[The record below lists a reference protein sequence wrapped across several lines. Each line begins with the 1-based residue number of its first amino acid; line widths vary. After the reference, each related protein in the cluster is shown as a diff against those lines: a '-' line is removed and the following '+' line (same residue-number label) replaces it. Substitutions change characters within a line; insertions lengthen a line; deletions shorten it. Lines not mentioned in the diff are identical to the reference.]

1 MRKSIQTRLV
11 LIFVLII
18 LATMLVLGTYL
29 FNSIAAF
36 YHDDF
41 RTQME
46 EAFTPDRIQQCYG
59 ALNTADPV
67 GMLEELLTA
76 ISGQLG
82 TDSYRHFY
90 LLDGKTGNYI
100 SGPDRQGG
108 EIIDKSENILSA
120 MNGKIGNEGKITDSY
135 MDYALPIPAENPQ
148 FIIYIRDSK
157 TEMSDFLKSMLKILL
172 QALFFGLLITAVF
185 GYFLSRTITTP
196 IIGLTRRA
204 EKLAKGEFEKI
215 PSVQSDDEL
224 GMLYN
229 TFKYMAD
236 TLKITLEEIAF
247 EKNKLEKI
255 MQYMSDGIIAFDT
268 NGKILLINE
277 VAKEFLQAEDEIQI
291 SFDDYFGNLFDDIYL
306 GDFLY
311 LYKERRIERVA
322 EINDSTYK
330 FCFGTFLFENKK
342 PGGVIVSVQDITK
355 QQKLEKSRREFVANV
370 SHELKTPITTIKSY
384 VETIM
389 ENELD
394 RETELNFLNVVN
406 RESDRMT
413 RLIQDLLTLS
423 RLDGRLLL
431 KSKEPLDLSDLISE
445 VVEKQSFEAK
455 KRGHKLSFHQLG
467 EIPPVYI
474 ARDRLEQ
481 ILTNV
486 LSNAIKYTPDG
497 GTIEIFAKKLYT
509 NVYIKVKDNG
519 IGIPAK
525 DLDRI
530 FERFYRVDK
539 ARSRDLGGTGLGL
552 AISKEFIQ
560 AYGGDITIESVPN
573 EGTEVSITLPLG
585 NTEDSFEVTKKNDSF
600 LAEQQKKEM

>member
-18 LATMLVLGTYL
+18 LAIMLVLGTYL

-59 ALNTADPV
+59 SLNTEDPLA
-67 GMLEELLTA
+67 MLEELLTA

-82 TDSYRHFY
+82 VDSYRHFY
-90 LLDGKTGNYI
+90 LLDGRTGNYI
-100 SGPDRQGG
+100 GGPDRQGG
-108 EIIDKSENILSA
+108 ETIDKSENILSA
-120 MNGKIGNEGKITDSY
+120 MNGQTGNEVKITDSY
-135 MDYALPIPAENPQ
+135 MDYALPVPAENPQ

-172 QALFFGLLITAVF
+172 QALSFGLLITAVF

-215 PSVQSDDEL
+215 SSVKSDDEL
-224 GMLYN
+224 GILYN
-229 TFKYMAD
+229 TFKYMSD
-236 TLKITLEEIAF
+236 TLKITLDEIAF

-255 MQYMSDGIIAFDT
+255 MQYMSDGIIAFDP

-277 VAKEFLQAEDEIQI
+277 VAKEFLQVEDEIQI
-291 SFDDYFGNLFDDIYL
+291 NFDDYFGKLFDDIYL

-311 LYKERRIERVA
+311 LYKERRVERVA
-322 EINDSTYK
+322 ELNDSTYK
-330 FCFGTFLFENKK
+330 FCFGTFLFENNK

-394 RETELNFLNVVN
+394 RETELNFLDVVN
-406 RESDRMT
+406 KESDRMT

-431 KSKEPLDLSDLISE
+431 KSKEPLVLSDLISE
-445 VVEKQSFEAK
+445 VVKKQSFEAK
-455 KRGHKLSFHQLG
+455 KHGHKLSFHQLG
-467 EIPPVYI
+467 DIPPVFI

-497 GTIEIFAKKLYT
+497 GKIEIFAKKLY
-509 NVYIKVKDNG
+509 NNAYIKVKDNG

-539 ARSRDLGGTGLGL
+539 ARSRETGGTGLGL
-552 AISKEFIQ
+552 AITKNIIKMHQGDIRVKSKEDEGSVF
-560 AYGGDITIESVPN
+560 TIRIPLADNLPDN
-573 EGTEVSITLPLG
+573 E
-585 NTEDSFEVTKKNDSF
+585 
-600 LAEQQKKEM
+600 A

>member
-18 LATMLVLGTYL
+18 LAIMLVLGTYL

-59 ALNTADPV
+59 SLDTEDPLAMLN
-67 GMLEELLTA
+67 ELLTA

-82 TDSYRHFY
+82 VDSYRHFY
-90 LLDGKTGNYI
+90 LLDGRTGNYI
-100 SGPDRQGG
+100 GGPDQQGG
-108 EIIDKSENILSA
+108 EIIDKSKNILSA
-120 MNGKIGNEGKITDSY
+120 MNGQTGDEVKITDSY

-148 FIIYIRDSK
+148 FILYIRDSK

-172 QALFFGLLITAVF
+172 QALSFGLLITAVF

-215 PSVQSDDEL
+215 SSVQSDDEL
-224 GMLYN
+224 GILYN
-229 TFKYMAD
+229 TFKYMSD

-255 MQYMSDGIIAFDT
+255 MQYMSDGIVAFDT

-277 VAKEFLQAEDEIQI
+277 VAKAFLLVEDEIEV
-291 SFDDYFGNLFDDIYL
+291 SFDDYFGKLFDDIYL

-311 LYKERRIERVA
+311 LYKDRRVERVA
-322 EINDSTYK
+322 ELNDSTYK
-330 FCFGTFLFENKK
+330 FCFGTFLFENNK

-394 RETELNFLNVVN
+394 RETELNFLDVVN
-406 RESDRMT
+406 KESDRMT

-431 KSKEPLDLSDLISE
+431 KSRESLELPELIAE
-445 VVEKQSFEAK
+445 VVKKQTFEAK
-455 KRGHKLSFHQLG
+455 KRGHTLSFHQLG
-467 EIPPVYI
+467 DIPPVFI

-497 GTIEIFAKKLYT
+497 GKIEIFAKKLYS
-509 NVYIKVKDNG
+509 NAYIKIKDNG

-552 AISKEFIQ
+552 AIAKEIIQ
-560 AYGGDITIESVPN
+560 AYGGDITIESVQN
-573 EGTEVSITLPLG
+573 EGTEVSITLPINDMEEAETSG
-585 NTEDSFEVTKKNDSF
+585 ENEKTE
-600 LAEQQKKEM
+600 